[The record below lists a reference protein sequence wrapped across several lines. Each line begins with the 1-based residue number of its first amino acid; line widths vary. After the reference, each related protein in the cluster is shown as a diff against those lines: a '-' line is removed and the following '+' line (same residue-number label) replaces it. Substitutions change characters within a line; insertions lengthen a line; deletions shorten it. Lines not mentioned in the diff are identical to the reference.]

1 MSSVFTHKYTQMMII
16 KFILI
21 YEDNITNVLQQIN
34 RHNFSDRIKVRS
46 FWKLRNRDKIV
57 GVLTLMQIR
66 RGFLK
71 SQLLF

>member
-1 MSSVFTHKYTQMMII
+1 MSSLFTHKYTQMMII

-34 RHNFSDRIKVRS
+34 RHNFSDHIKVRS

>member
-1 MSSVFTHKYTQMMII
+1 MSSLFTHKYTQMMII

-46 FWKLRNRDKIV
+46 FWKLRNGDKIV

>member
-1 MSSVFTHKYTQMMII
+1 MSSLFTHKYTQMMII

>member
-1 MSSVFTHKYTQMMII
+1 MSSLFTHKYTQMMII

-57 GVLTLMQIR
+57 GDADKERFFKIPAAVLIR
-66 RGFLK
+66 
-71 SQLLF
+71 

>member
-1 MSSVFTHKYTQMMII
+1 MSSLFTHKYTQMMII
-16 KFILI
+16 KFVLI

>member
-1 MSSVFTHKYTQMMII
+1 MSSLFTHKYTQMMII

-46 FWKLRNRDKIV
+46 F
-57 GVLTLMQIR
+57 
-66 RGFLK
+66 
-71 SQLLF
+71 